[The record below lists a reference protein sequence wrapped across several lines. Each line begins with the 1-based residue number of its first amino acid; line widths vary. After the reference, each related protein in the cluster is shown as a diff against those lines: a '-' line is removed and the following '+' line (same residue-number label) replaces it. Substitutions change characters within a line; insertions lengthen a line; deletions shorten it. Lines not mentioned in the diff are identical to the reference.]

1 MDRKDLAQMV
11 AQRTGISEP
20 QADQAVQ
27 VVVQQ
32 LASHLPSP
40 IGSHLESFIGGGAA
54 GGGAGGGG
62 GASLGDVASRIE
74 GMLGK

>member
-1 MDRKDLAQMV
+1 MDRKDLAEMV

-20 QADQAVQ
+20 QADKAVE

-40 IGSHLESFIGGGAA
+40 IGSHLESFIGGGS
-54 GGGAGGGG
+54 GGGDAQS

>member
-20 QADQAVQ
+20 QADKAVE

-40 IGSHLESFIGGGAA
+40 IGSHLESFIGGGA
-54 GGGAGGGG
+54 GGSEGKGGT
-62 GASLGDVASRIE
+62 SLGDVASRIG

>member
-40 IGSHLESFIGGGAA
+40 IGSHLESFIGGGAGSGN
-54 GGGAGGGG
+54 GGGT
-62 GASLGDVASRIE
+62 SLGDVASRIE

>member
-1 MDRKDLAQMV
+1 MDRKDLAHVV
-11 AQRTGISEP
+11 AERTGIPET
-20 QADQAVQ
+20 QADQAVE

-40 IGSHLESFIGGGAA
+40 IGSHLQSFLA
-54 GGGAGGGG
+54 GGSGGES